1 MGQFFLIPEF
11 WEGYFHLQKRSV
23 IFPESQTVFF
33 IPLAMQMGTS
43 ERMIQ
48 EHYGHDQILDY
59 EDELAGG
66 EES

>member
-1 MGQFFLIPEF
+1 MFADSG
-11 WEGYFHLQKRSV
+11 
-23 IFPESQTVFF
+23 
-33 IPLAMQMGTS
+33 LAMQMGTS

-59 EDELAGG
+59 QDELAGG